1 MRMHD
6 QNRTSLHDAG
16 FREEGKWGSSLL
28 DMVTVRVTCTQSP
41 PFVMTLHVTYAQTP
55 TCLGHS
61 STGIRNTASCGR
73 RVLLVVVGV
82 LGTGRWGD
90 RERCMCRVDLELLG
104 NAGLGS

>member
-1 MRMHD
+1 MV
-6 QNRTSLHDAG
+6 LVAG
-16 FREEGKWGSSLL
+16 MALITLMSS
-28 DMVTVRVTCTQSP
+28 
-41 PFVMTLHVTYAQTP
+41 
-55 TCLGHS
+55 
-61 STGIRNTASCGR
+61 SCGR